1 MVSNTQEKK
10 QWTIADLVEVLPRGM
25 SDFQMKQFVVAS
37 QLTPIKQL
45 QQVTME
51 AESREENLRKTEY
64 EDKKNQLKI
73 DILKKKRE
81 RETDPLYQM
90 EIDLE
95 IHSLEEKIYLS
106 VKEVKRL
113 RNELETFYEILEY
126 FNENYDIGEM
136 LSMKDTLEI
145 DYWVKRLGRQA
156 GLDIVSTGRISTGN
170 LQAMLDLPEEI
181 FHVTLQEALKIT
193 NEMAAYIPV
202 PQLGAVPDKETLVKF
217 NQDGTQDQIARS

>member
-1 MVSNTQEKK
+1 MESNQKK
-10 QWTIADLVEVLPRGM
+10 DWKIAELVEALPRGM
-25 SDFQMKQFVVAS
+25 SDFQMKQFVVGA

-45 QQVTME
+45 QQVVME
-51 AESREENLRKTEY
+51 AEVREENLRKTEY

-73 DILKKKRE
+73 EILKRKRE
-81 RETDPLYQM
+81 REVDPLYQM

-106 VKEVKRL
+106 VKEVKRI
-113 RNELETFYEILEY
+113 RNELETFYEVLEY
-126 FNENYDIGEM
+126 FNQNFDIAEL

-202 PQLGAVPDKETLVKF
+202 PQLGSVPDKETLIKF
-217 NQDGTQDQIARS
+217 NSDGSQDKIARSE

>member
-1 MVSNTQEKK
+1 MESTEKK
-10 QWTIADLVEVLPRGM
+10 VWQIADLVEALPRGM
-25 SDFQMKQFVVAS
+25 SDFQMKQFVINA
-37 QLTPIKQL
+37 QLTPVKQL
-45 QQVTME
+45 QQVVME
-51 AESREENLRKTEY
+51 AEVREENLRKAEY

-73 DILKKKRE
+73 EILQKKRE
-81 RETDPLYQM
+81 RESDPLYQM

-95 IHSLEEKIYLS
+95 IHQLEEKIYLN
-106 VKEVKRL
+106 VKEVKRIK
-113 RNELETFYEILEY
+113 NELVTFYEVLQY
-126 FNENYDIGEM
+126 FNDNFDIGEM

-202 PQLGAVPDKETLVKF
+202 PQLGSAQDQETLIKF
-217 NQDGTQDQIARS
+217 NQDGTQDKIARSA

>member
-1 MVSNTQEKK
+1 MESNQKK
-10 QWTIADLVEVLPRGM
+10 DWKIAELVEALPRGM
-25 SDFQMKQFVVAS
+25 SDFQMKQFVVGA

-45 QQVTME
+45 QQVVME
-51 AESREENLRKTEY
+51 AEVREENLRKTEY

-73 DILKKKRE
+73 EILKRKRE
-81 RETDPLYQM
+81 REVDPLYQM

-106 VKEVKRL
+106 VKEVKRI
-113 RNELETFYEILEY
+113 RNELETFYEVLEY
-126 FNENYDIGEM
+126 FNQNFDIAEL

-193 NEMAAYIPV
+193 HEMAAYIPV
-202 PQLGAVPDKETLVKF
+202 PQLGAVPDKETLIKF
-217 NQDGTQDQIARS
+217 NEDGSQDKIARSE

>member
-1 MVSNTQEKK
+1 MESTEKK
-10 QWTIADLVEVLPRGM
+10 VWQIADLVEALPRGM
-25 SDFQMKQFVVAS
+25 SDFQMKQFVINA
-37 QLTPIKQL
+37 QLTPVKQL
-45 QQVTME
+45 QQVVME
-51 AESREENLRKTEY
+51 AEVREENLRKAEY

-73 DILKKKRE
+73 EILKKKRE
-81 RETDPLYQM
+81 REVDPLYQM

-95 IHSLEEKIYLS
+95 IHQLEEKIYLN
-106 VKEVKRL
+106 VKEVKRIN
-113 RNELETFYEILEY
+113 NELNTFYEVLQY
-126 FNENYDIGEM
+126 FNDNFDIGEM

-202 PQLGAVPDKETLVKF
+202 PQLGSAQDQETLIKF
-217 NQDGTQDQIARS
+217 NPDGTQDKIARS

>member
-1 MVSNTQEKK
+1 MESTEKK
-10 QWTIADLVEVLPRGM
+10 VWQIADLVEALPRGM
-25 SDFQMKQFVVAS
+25 SDFQMKQFVINS
-37 QLTPIKQL
+37 QLTPVKQL
-45 QQVTME
+45 QQVVME
-51 AESREENLRKTEY
+51 SEVREENLRKAEY

-73 DILKKKRE
+73 EILQKKRE

-95 IHSLEEKIYLS
+95 IHQLEEKIYLN
-106 VKEVKRL
+106 VKEVKRIK
-113 RNELETFYEILEY
+113 NELVTFYEVLQY
-126 FNENYDIGEM
+126 FNDNFDIGEM

-202 PQLGAVPDKETLVKF
+202 PQLGSAQDQETLIKF
-217 NQDGTQDQIARS
+217 NQDGTQDKIARSA

>member
-1 MVSNTQEKK
+1 MESTEKK
-10 QWTIADLVEVLPRGM
+10 VWQIADLVEALPRGM
-25 SDFQMKQFVVAS
+25 SDFQMKQFVINA
-37 QLTPIKQL
+37 QLTPVKQL

-51 AESREENLRKTEY
+51 AEVREENLRKAEY

-73 DILKKKRE
+73 EILKKKRD
-81 RETDPLYQM
+81 REVDPLYQM

-95 IHSLEEKIYLS
+95 IHQLEEKIYLN
-106 VKEVKRL
+106 VKEVKRIK
-113 RNELETFYEILEY
+113 NELNTFYEVLQY
-126 FNENYDIGEM
+126 FNDNYDIGEM
-136 LSMKDTLEI
+136 LAMKDTLEI

-202 PQLGAVPDKETLVKF
+202 PQLGSAQDQETMIKF
-217 NQDGTQDQIARS
+217 NVDGTQDKIERAPQ

>member
-1 MVSNTQEKK
+1 MESTEKK
-10 QWTIADLVEVLPRGM
+10 VWQIADLVEALPRGM
-25 SDFQMKQFVVAS
+25 SDVQMKQFVINS
-37 QLTPIKQL
+37 QLTPVKQL
-45 QQVTME
+45 QQVVME
-51 AESREENLRKTEY
+51 SEVREENLRKAEY

-73 DILKKKRE
+73 EILQKKRE

-95 IHSLEEKIYLS
+95 IHQLEEKIYLN
-106 VKEVKRL
+106 VKEVKRIK
-113 RNELETFYEILEY
+113 NELVTFYEVLQY
-126 FNENYDIGEM
+126 FNDNFDIGEM

-202 PQLGAVPDKETLVKF
+202 PQLGSAQDQETLIKF
-217 NQDGTQDQIARS
+217 NQDGTQDKIARSA

>member
-1 MVSNTQEKK
+1 MESTEKK
-10 QWTIADLVEVLPRGM
+10 VWQIADLVEALPRGM
-25 SDFQMKQFVVAS
+25 SDFQMKQFVINS
-37 QLTPIKQL
+37 QLTPVKQL
-45 QQVTME
+45 QQVVME
-51 AESREENLRKTEY
+51 SEVREENLRKAEY

-73 DILKKKRE
+73 EILKKKRE

-95 IHSLEEKIYLS
+95 IHQVEEKIYLN
-106 VKEVKRL
+106 VKEVKRIK
-113 RNELETFYEILEY
+113 NELVTFYEVLQY
-126 FNENYDIGEM
+126 FNDNFDIGEM

-170 LQAMLDLPEEI
+170 LQAMMDLPEEI

-202 PQLGAVPDKETLVKF
+202 PQLGSAQDQETLIKF
-217 NQDGTQDQIARS
+217 NQDGTQDKIARSAQ